1 MRASFVLS
9 GVATGVRRNLTMTV
23 ALVLSTSIALGFV
36 GAAILTNIEIGRFKT
51 VYESKL
57 NVSVFLC
64 TNNAYDQQVLDA
76 TTAHQV
82 PNPTCA
88 KGQTTSAEQTQ
99 AIGTAL
105 RQDPS
110 ITKVV
115 YVTEGANLAAAK
127 AQQPT
132 LKNYFHLGDF
142 PASFTITLKNITVDY
157 GAVQAK
163 YQAMKGVDGV
173 RNPID
178 VIKKLLAIIDSARW
192 FSIVVAVLVLTA
204 SVLLIANTIQVAAG
218 QRRNETSIMRLVG
231 ASRWMTELPF
241 MLETLV
247 AVTFGGLI
255 STIFVWVGKDYIL
268 GSVFKFPV
276 EKGVIPNLD
285 INDILVAGG
294 SGLLVGLVLSGITA
308 IVTLRFYVRL

>member
-1 MRASFVLS
+1 
-9 GVATGVRRNLTMTV
+9 
-23 ALVLSTSIALGFV
+23 
-36 GAAILTNIEIGRFKT
+36 
-51 VYESKL
+51 
-57 NVSVFLC
+57 
-64 TNNAYDQQVLDA
+64 
-76 TTAHQV
+76 
-82 PNPTCA
+82 
-88 KGQTTSAEQTQ
+88 
-99 AIGTAL
+99 
-105 RQDPS
+105 
-110 ITKVV
+110 
-115 YVTEGANLAAAK
+115 
-127 AQQPT
+127 
-132 LKNYFHLGDF
+132 
-142 PASFTITLKNITVDY
+142 
-157 GAVQAK
+157 VQAK